1 MSRKRISWLGATLLS
16 LYHLH
21 ITEAP
26 SNLGFYHWRT
36 DVARL
41 IATHWSDIFGPAV
54 KKKKTW
60 QVSFFSPFS
69 PKPPF
74 NQGSVSGSLS
84 GNASTLFESGLCTTG
99 EQGWWRLRSLDPPA
113 LQLSRLAPK
122 VVARCIWLWKLMFCM
137 LERYFSADKR
147 NQWRGFRRFLAGE
160 ATGEIAGNLRKWS
173 TSLRLLH
180 QFIFQLSGTGYCQER
195 SERWPCGNSQGK

>member
-21 ITEAP
+21 LTEAP

-41 IATHWSDIFGPAV
+41 IATHWADIFGPAV

-60 QVSFFSPFS
+60 QVSFLSCFSPHPLS
-69 PKPPF
+69 Y
-74 NQGSVSGSLS
+74 QGSVSGSLS
-84 GNASTLFESGLCTTG
+84 GNASTLFESGLCTIG

-122 VVARCIWLWKLMFCM
+122 VVARYIYDGEHLS
-137 LERYFSADKR
+137 SACCKETF
-147 NQWRGFRRFLAGE
+147 QQ
-160 ATGEIAGNLRKWS
+160 TGK
-173 TSLRLLH
+173 TS
-180 QFIFQLSGTGYCQER
+180 GGC
-195 SERWPCGNSQGK
+195 

>member
-1 MSRKRISWLGATLLS
+1 MPVGLIRLVNTLKECALISLIPKVTRKRISWLGATLLS

-60 QVSFFSPFS
+60 QVSFFSCFLLNLPLIR
-69 PKPPF
+69 
-74 NQGSVSGSLS
+74 VL
-84 GNASTLFESGLCTTG
+84 
-99 EQGWWRLRSLDPPA
+99 SLDLCLEMHPHYLSLVSA
-113 LQLSRLAPK
+113 QLVSK
-122 VVARCIWLWKLMFCM
+122 GSK
-137 LERYFSADKR
+137 
-147 NQWRGFRRFLAGE
+147 
-160 ATGEIAGNLRKWS
+160 
-173 TSLRLLH
+173 
-180 QFIFQLSGTGYCQER
+180 GTDVLVKTDSNNPR
-195 SERWPCGNSQGK
+195 